1 MLIFDK
7 EAIENRIHDT
17 LHVKKELLKKV
28 KDTSGLSEA
37 ALWDGSGDWEVIAG
51 KVGVLSNPDED
62 IRSLQQLITY
72 GIKGLCAY
80 TKHANALMHTDP
92 KLDAFIQET
101 LAKTL
106 DNSLS
111 AEELVALT
119 LKTGEYG
126 VKGMAMLDAANTGAY
141 GDPEITAVNIGVR
154 KNPGILV
161 SGHDLRDLEMLWSRQ
176 KEQAWMCIPIQK
188 CFLPAVIRPLRNIPI
203 LWGIMAMPGGSRKK
217 NLSHLTGRS
226 L

>member
-1 MLIFDK
+1 M
-7 EAIENRIHDT
+7 
-17 LHVKKELLKKV
+17 
-28 KDTSGLSEA
+28 
-37 ALWDGSGDWEVIAG
+37 WDGSGDWEVIAG

-154 KNPGILV
+154 KK
-161 SGHDLRDLEMLWSRQ
+161 SGHSG
-176 KEQAWMCIPIQK
+176 
-188 CFLPAVIRPLRNIPI
+188 F
-203 LWGIMAMPGGSRKK
+203 
-217 NLSHLTGRS
+217 RS
-226 L
+226 